1 MKTIY
6 QFGTLMIILIFVV
19 SSAFG
24 QLLQSKSLPSERNY
38 EAIELT
44 MEYRFFDLLKQQ
56 GTPTNQLFLYA
67 YHSGSGWTPIPFQI
81 DEKNPFNPSNNS
93 YDTTD
98 VLIFLAQDLGDRASV
113 GNWIAN
119 PESKNYQRFEIE
131 VTDPINQN
139 LKGWCYLFVSPT
151 LTEQDKSPVKYVSVD
166 AANDRILGKYYQ
178 LEFGKKWYPSN
189 IQITGDGGGT
199 NQDIYDRTKIRF
211 IMIVASLW
219 VTLIEDDLTMHP
231 DSSITYTPNAVV
243 RLKRKLPLEVYLF
256 GQPSGRK
263 VNFSMTYYPYSTLF
277 SGQIGLDQFLG
288 LARIKSVRMSYD
300 LNASA
305 AGMKFFS
312 GDQRGLRNQ
321 NIAIDSKGA
330 LDNVD
335 TTLVK
340 KTRNWTMV
348 TGTPGTLIT
357 INNVRYESLPPAVT
371 PEPYDQYLY
380 YWDNADGSTLA
391 PRGVDRMYD
400 WDTGDSLSFGD
411 HGMAFESYAL
421 TDSFNYNSTT
431 YFLGSNQ
438 SVATAE
444 KMFENQTNMLLRS
457 VRTQGYISTVST
469 SDEGQVPSAF
479 RLRPNFPN
487 PFNPST
493 TIAFDL
499 PTAEWVTVQIV
510 DLQGKEILTL
520 VNQALSAGA
529 YQYRWDGRD
538 KHQHPVSSGI
548 YICSLKAGTFNASQK
563 IAFVK

>member
-1 MKTIY
+1 
-6 QFGTLMIILIFVV
+6 
-19 SSAFG
+19 
-24 QLLQSKSLPSERNY
+24 
-38 EAIELT
+38 
-44 MEYRFFDLLKQQ
+44 
-56 GTPTNQLFLYA
+56 
-67 YHSGSGWTPIPFQI
+67 PFQI
-81 DEKNPFNPSNNS
+81 DEKNPFNASNNT

-98 VLIFLAQDLGDRASV
+98 VLIFLAQDLGDRVSV
-113 GNWIAN
+113 GNWIDN
-119 PESKNYQRFEIE
+119 PESKNYKRFEIE
-131 VTDPINQN
+131 VADPINQN

-151 LTEQDKSPVKYVSVD
+151 LTENDKSPVKYVSVD

-178 LEFGKKWYPSN
+178 LEFAKKWYPNS
-189 IQITGDGGGT
+189 IQITSEGGGT

-231 DSSITYTPNAVV
+231 DSSVTYSPNAVV

-288 LARIKSVRMSYD
+288 LARIKSIRMSYD
-300 LNASA
+300 LSA
-305 AGMKFFS
+305 AASGMKFFS
-312 GDQRGLRNQ
+312 GDQRGLRNHDIVI
-321 NIAIDSKGA
+321 NGNGS

-340 KTRNWTMV
+340 KSRNWTMV
-348 TGTPGTLIT
+348 TGAPGTMIT
-357 INNVRYESLPPAVT
+357 INNVRYESLPPTTA

-380 YWDNADGSTLA
+380 YWDNANGSTLP
-391 PRGVDRMYD
+391 PRGVDPAND
-400 WDTGDSLSFGD
+400 WDTGDSLSYGD

-438 SVATAE
+438 STAVAQ
-444 KMFENQTNMLLRS
+444 KMFENQSNLLLRS
-457 VRTQGYISTVST
+457 VRTQGYISAVST
-469 SDEGQVPSAF
+469 SEEGQVPSAYC
-479 RLRPNFPN
+479 LRPNFPN

-493 TIAFDL
+493 TISFDL
-499 PTAEWVTVQIV
+499 PAAEWVTLKII

-520 VNQALSAGA
+520 VDQRLNAGVHH
-529 YQYRWDGRD
+529 YRWDGRD
-538 KHQHPVSSGI
+538 KNQQPVSSGI
-548 YICSLKAGTFNASQK
+548 YIYTLKTSRFSASQK
-563 IAFVK
+563 MAFIK